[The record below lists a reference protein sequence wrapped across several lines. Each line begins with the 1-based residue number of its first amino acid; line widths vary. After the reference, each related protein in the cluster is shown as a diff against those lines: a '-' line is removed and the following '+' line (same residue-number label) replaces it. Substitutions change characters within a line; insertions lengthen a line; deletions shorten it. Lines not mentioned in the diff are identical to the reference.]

1 MTLLGLV
8 CEKMTKRV
16 ELPRQEEEDRWT
28 RQETTTVSILLEE
41 ESGGEKDKSDDDGTA
56 EEREIWQV
64 TAVTEE
70 DLETTEGEAV
80 DLYDKL
86 MELAGWK
93 VVDNL
98 SSWVIERPTPLV
110 SLDRASRGGAIPLEE
125 VDLLLLALRL
135 PSKKNDYLGLWPYIN
150 Y

>member
-1 MTLLGLV
+1 
-8 CEKMTKRV
+8 
-16 ELPRQEEEDRWT
+16 
-28 RQETTTVSILLEE
+28 
-41 ESGGEKDKSDDDGTA
+41 
-56 EEREIWQV
+56 
-64 TAVTEE
+64 
-70 DLETTEGEAV
+70 
-80 DLYDKL
+80 
-86 MELAGWK
+86 
-93 VVDNL
+93 L